1 MYTALVC
8 DDEKFQREGLARHVR
23 WTEHGFDAPILC
35 ASAWEALHAMQTQA
49 VDLLLT
55 DVCMPGKDGLELIA
69 ECRRLRPDLYIVMIS
84 SFAEFEYARKAMQ
97 NGAREYLLKP
107 IKPEDVHHMLDAFV
121 GWKAARD
128 TTNVSVD
135 QNAAAVMQ
143 LLEQHV
149 VDGITIAELAE
160 SIHMNPSY
168 LCTLFKKSYG
178 ITISDKLN
186 ELQRERACQLLATSD
201 LPMGEIAYQTGNRS
215 ASNFAQWFRKAVG
228 MTPGE
233 YRRLVRGRHDNEPG
247 GSSTVNREPNC

>member
-1 MYTALVC
+1 M
-8 DDEKFQREGLARHVR
+8 
-23 WTEHGFDAPILC
+23 
-35 ASAWEALHAMQTQA
+35 
-49 VDLLLT
+49 LT

-143 LLEQHV
+143 LL
-149 VDGITIAELAE
+149 D
-160 SIHMNPSY
+160 N
-168 LCTLFKKSYG
+168 TLWM
-178 ITISDKLN
+178 
-186 ELQRERACQLLATSD
+186 A
-201 LPMGEIAYQTGNRS
+201 
-215 ASNFAQWFRKAVG
+215 
-228 MTPGE
+228 
-233 YRRLVRGRHDNEPG
+233 
-247 GSSTVNREPNC
+247 